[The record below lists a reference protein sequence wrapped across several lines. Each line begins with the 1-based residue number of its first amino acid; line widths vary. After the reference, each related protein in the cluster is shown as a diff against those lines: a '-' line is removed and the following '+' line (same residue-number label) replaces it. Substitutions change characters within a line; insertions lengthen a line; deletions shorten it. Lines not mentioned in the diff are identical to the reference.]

1 MTRAE
6 SVMRYL
12 VSKGANSANLTA
24 RGYGPDQPVADNRT
38 AEGRSAN
45 RRVELRILK

>member
-1 MTRAE
+1 M
-6 SVMRYL
+6 VRYL
-12 VSKGANSANLTA
+12 VSKGVNAANLTA

-38 AEGRSAN
+38 AQGRSLN